1 MAALGYNVAAP
12 AQQQQQQQ
20 AAAPFATAG
29 AVGNNRSSISSGSG
43 PFQTMGL
50 EKYLRPQGSPHQ
62 LGTTAAFSDTV
73 SSASALLNGCSSK
86 HNNASNAS
94 SSSSSSSSS
103 SATSELAVNCV
114 AC

>member
-73 SSASALLNGCSSK
+73 SSASALLNSRAAAA
-86 HNNASNAS
+86 ASTTAP
-94 SSSSSSSSS
+94 
-103 SATSELAVNCV
+103 ATPAAAAAAAAAAAPPVSLL
-114 AC
+114 